1 MSRLRIISLAHRATW
16 SDVVSQDAI
25 EKMCSLKEGSSSS
38 SCWLNLNENPDG
50 KRRRSGIYKISKLKR
65 ENYIVAHFIIDNE
78 ISEDYKC
85 LEKILQEDGCLPDG
99 IDVPTAIPKAT
110 KIILIFNLRKG
121 LCYSFYPG
129 ALLNFEIIQQCLS
142 DLEKETRIPLKAAR
156 LFYYNRDILEKITIV
171 AKSLGYKPYLSKGDF
186 DTVKITAEGDLDSNY
201 DWKAYEE
208 SLNDNEKWTV
218 IGYRRSTNHFDDLFR
233 LYNRKKSSDI
243 ALPETEELGYDDDL
257 VDRILNIQLIFEKAV
272 GKEICDYCFPE
283 PITTL
288 SQFSI

>member
-16 SDVVSQDAI
+16 SDVICQDAI
-25 EKMCSLKEGSSSS
+25 KKICSLKEGSS
-38 SCWLNLNENPDG
+38 SCWLNLNESPD
-50 KRRRSGIYKISKLKR
+50 RRRSGIYKISKLQR
-65 ENYIVAHFIIDNE
+65 ENYILAHFIVDNE

-99 IDVPTAIPKAT
+99 IDVPIAIPKAT
-110 KIILIFNLRKG
+110 KTILIFNLKKG

-129 ALLNFEIIQQCLS
+129 ALLNFEIIQHCLS
-142 DLEKETRIPLKAAR
+142 DLEKETGIPLQAAR
-156 LFYYNRDILEKITIV
+156 LFYYDRKILENITTV
-171 AKSLGYKPYLSKGDF
+171 AESLGYKPYLSKADF

-218 IGYRRSTNHFDDLFR
+218 IGYRRQTKDFNDLFR

-243 ALPETEELGYDDDL
+243 ALPETEELDYDDL
-257 VDRILNIQLIFEKAV
+257 VDRILTIQSIFENAV

-283 PITTL
+283 SITTL
-288 SQFSI
+288 SQFSK

>member
-16 SDVVSQDAI
+16 SDVICQDAI
-25 EKMCSLKEGSSSS
+25 EKMCSLKEGSSSP
-38 SCWLNLNENPDG
+38 CWLSLNENPDG
-50 KRRRSGIYKISKLKR
+50 KKRRSGIYKISKLKR
-65 ENYIVAHFIIDNE
+65 ENYIVAHFVADNE

-85 LEKILQEDGCLPDG
+85 LEKILQEDGCLPNG
-99 IDVPTAIPKAT
+99 IDVPIAVPKAT
-110 KIILIFNLRKG
+110 KIVLIFNLKKG

-129 ALLNFEIIQQCLS
+129 ALLNIEIVQQCLS
-142 DLEKETRIPLKAAR
+142 DLEKETGIPLKAAR
-156 LFYYNRDILEKITIV
+156 LFYYNKDLLEKITIV

-208 SLNDNEKWTV
+208 SLNDNEKWTT

-243 ALPETEELGYDDDL
+243 ALPGTEEELGYDDL
-257 VDRILNIQLIFEKAV
+257 VDRILNIQSIFENAV

>member
-16 SDVVSQDAI
+16 SDVICQDAI
-25 EKMCSLKEGSSSS
+25 EKMYALEERSSTS
-38 SCWLNLNENPDG
+38 SCWLSLNENSDG
-50 KRRRSGIYKISKLKR
+50 KKRRSGIYKISKLKR
-65 ENYIVAHFIIDNE
+65 ENYIVTHFIIDNE

-110 KIILIFNLRKG
+110 KIILIFNLKKG

-186 DTVKITAEGDLDSNY
+186 DTVRITAEGDLDSNY

>member
-1 MSRLRIISLAHRATW
+1 
-16 SDVVSQDAI
+16 
-25 EKMCSLKEGSSSS
+25 MCSLKEGSSCCC
-38 SCWLNLNENPDG
+38 CWLNLNENPDG
-50 KRRRSGIYKISKLKR
+50 KRRRRRSGIYKISKLKR

>member
-16 SDVVSQDAI
+16 SDVICQDAI
-25 EKMCSLKEGSSSS
+25 EKMHALEERSSTS
-38 SCWLNLNENPDG
+38 SCWLSLNENSDG
-50 KRRRSGIYKISKLKR
+50 KKRRSGIYKISKLKR
-65 ENYIVAHFIIDNE
+65 ENYIAAHFVADNE
-78 ISEDYKC
+78 ISEEYKC
-85 LEKILQEDGCLPDG
+85 LEKILHEDGCLPDG
-99 IDVPTAIPKAT
+99 IDVPIAVPKAT
-110 KIILIFNLRKG
+110 KIILIFNLKKG

-142 DLEKETRIPLKAAR
+142 DLEKETGIPLRAAR

-171 AKSLGYKPYLSKGDF
+171 TKSLGYKPYLSKGDF
-186 DTVKITAEGDLDSNY
+186 DTVRITAEGDLDSNY

-208 SLNDNEKWTV
+208 SLNDNEKWTT

-243 ALPETEELGYDDDL
+243 ALPGTEELGYDDL
-257 VDRILNIQLIFEKAV
+257 VDRILNIQLIFENAV

-288 SQFSI
+288 SQFDI

>member
-16 SDVVSQDAI
+16 SDVICQDAI
-25 EKMCSLKEGSSSS
+25 EKMYSLKEGSSSP
-38 SCWLNLNENPDG
+38 CWLSLNENENPDG
-50 KRRRSGIYKISKLKR
+50 KKRRSGIYKISKLKR
-65 ENYIVAHFIIDNE
+65 ENYIVAHFVADNE

-99 IDVPTAIPKAT
+99 IDVPIAVPKAT
-110 KIILIFNLRKG
+110 KIILFFDLKKG

-142 DLEKETRIPLKAAR
+142 DLEKETGIPFKAAR
-156 LFYYNRDILEKITIV
+156 LFYYNKDLLEKITIV

-208 SLNDNEKWTV
+208 SLNDTEKWTI
-218 IGYRRSTNHFDDLFR
+218 IGYRRPTNHFNDLLR

-243 ALPETEELGYDDDL
+243 ALPETEELGYDDL
-257 VDRILNIQLIFEKAV
+257 LERILNIQSIFENAV

>member
-1 MSRLRIISLAHRATW
+1 MSRLRIVSLAHRATW
-16 SDVVSQDAI
+16 SDVICQDAI
-25 EKMCSLKEGSSSS
+25 EKMCSLKEGSS
-38 SCWLNLNENPDG
+38 CWLDLKESTG
-50 KRRRSGIYKISKLKR
+50 SRSGIYKTSKLR
-65 ENYIVAHFIIDNE
+65 ENFIVAHFVADNE
-78 ISEDYKC
+78 ISDDYKC
-85 LEKILQEDGCLPDG
+85 LEKILHEDGCLPKG
-99 IDVPTAIPKAT
+99 IGVPIAVPKAT
-110 KIILIFNLRKG
+110 KIILFFDLKKG
-121 LCYSFYPG
+121 LCYPFYPG

-142 DLEKETRIPLKAAR
+142 DLEKETGIPLKAAR
-156 LFYYNRDILEKITIV
+156 LFYYNRDILDKITIV

-186 DTVKITAEGDLDSNY
+186 DTVKITAEGDLDSNH

-208 SLNDNEKWTV
+208 SLNDNEKWTI

-243 ALPETEELGYDDDL
+243 ALPETEEELSYDDL
-257 VDRILNIQLIFEKAV
+257 VERILNIQSIFENAI

>member
-1 MSRLRIISLAHRATW
+1 M
-16 SDVVSQDAI
+16 
-25 EKMCSLKEGSSSS
+25 
-38 SCWLNLNENPDG
+38 
-50 KRRRSGIYKISKLKR
+50 
-65 ENYIVAHFIIDNE
+65 AHFAVDNE
-78 ISEDYKC
+78 ITNEYKC

-99 IDVPTAIPKAT
+99 IDVPIAVPKAT
-110 KIILIFNLRKG
+110 KIILIFNLKKG

-142 DLEKETRIPLKAAR
+142 DLEKETGIPLKAAR
-156 LFYYNRDILEKITIV
+156 LFHYNKDILENITIV

-208 SLNDNEKWTV
+208 SLNDNEKWTI
-218 IGYRRSTNHFDDLFR
+218 IGYRRPTKDFNDLFR

-243 ALPETEELGYDDDL
+243 ALPETQELGYDDL
-257 VDRILNIQLIFEKAV
+257 VDRILNIQSIFENAV
-272 GKEICDYCFPE
+272 GKEIRDYCFPE
-283 PITTL
+283 SITTL

>member
-16 SDVVSQDAI
+16 SDVICQDAI
-25 EKMCSLKEGSSSS
+25 EKMYALEERSSTS
-38 SCWLNLNENPDG
+38 SCWLSLNENSDG
-50 KRRRSGIYKISKLKR
+50 KKRRSGIYKISKLKR
-65 ENYIVAHFIIDNE
+65 ENYVVAHFVADNE

-85 LEKILQEDGCLPDG
+85 LEKILHEDGCLPHG
-99 IDVPTAIPKAT
+99 IEVPIAVPKAT
-110 KIILIFNLRKG
+110 KIILIFDLKKG

-142 DLEKETRIPLKAAR
+142 DLEKETGIPLRAAR

-186 DTVKITAEGDLDSNY
+186 DTVRITAEGDLDSNY

-208 SLNDNEKWTV
+208 SLNDNEKWMT
-218 IGYRRSTNHFDDLFR
+218 IGYRRPTNHFDDLFR
-233 LYNRKKSSDI
+233 LYSRKKSSDI
-243 ALPETEELGYDDDL
+243 ALPGTEELGYDDL
-257 VDRILNIQLIFEKAV
+257 LERILNIQSIFENAV
-272 GKEICDYCFPE
+272 SKEICDYCFPE

-288 SQFSI
+288 SQFGI

>member
-16 SDVVSQDAI
+16 SDVISQDAI
-25 EKMCSLKEGSSSS
+25 EKMYALEERSSTS
-38 SCWLNLNENPDG
+38 SCWLSLNENSDG
-50 KRRRSGIYKISKLKR
+50 KKRRSGIYKISKLKR
-65 ENYIVAHFIIDNE
+65 ENYVVAHFVADNE

-85 LEKILQEDGCLPDG
+85 LEKILEEDGCLPHG
-99 IDVPTAIPKAT
+99 IEVPIAVPKAT
-110 KIILIFNLRKG
+110 KIILIFNLKKG

-142 DLEKETRIPLKAAR
+142 DLEKETGIPLRAAR

-186 DTVKITAEGDLDSNY
+186 DTVRITAEGDLDSNY

-208 SLNDNEKWTV
+208 SLNDNEKWTT

-233 LYNRKKSSDI
+233 LYSRKKSSDI
-243 ALPETEELGYDDDL
+243 ALPGTEELSYDDL
-257 VDRILNIQLIFEKAV
+257 LERILNIQSIFENAV

-288 SQFSI
+288 SQFDI

>member
-16 SDVVSQDAI
+16 SDVICQDAI
-25 EKMCSLKEGSSSS
+25 EKMYSLKEGSSSP
-38 SCWLNLNENPDG
+38 CWLSLNENENPDG
-50 KRRRSGIYKISKLKR
+50 KKRRSGIYKISKLKR
-65 ENYIVAHFIIDNE
+65 ENYIVAHFVADNE

-99 IDVPTAIPKAT
+99 IDVPIAVPKAT
-110 KIILIFNLRKG
+110 KIILIFNLKKG

-142 DLEKETRIPLKAAR
+142 DLEKETGIPFKAAR
-156 LFYYNRDILEKITIV
+156 LFYYNKDLLEKITIV

-208 SLNDNEKWTV
+208 SLNDNEKWTI
-218 IGYRRSTNHFDDLFR
+218 IGYRRSTNHSDDLFR

-243 ALPETEELGYDDDL
+243 ALPGTEELGYDDL
-257 VDRILNIQLIFEKAV
+257 VDRILNIQSIFENAV
-272 GKEICDYCFPE
+272 GKEIRDYCFPE
-283 PITTL
+283 SITTL

>member
-25 EKMCSLKEGSSSS
+25 EKMCSLKEGSSS
-38 SCWLNLNENPDG
+38 CWLNLNENPDG
-50 KRRRSGIYKISKLKR
+50 KKRRRSGIYKISKLKR
-65 ENYIVAHFIIDNE
+65 ENYIVAHFIVDNE

-99 IDVPTAIPKAT
+99 IDVPTAVPKAT
-110 KIILIFNLRKG
+110 KIILIFNLKKG
-121 LCYSFYPG
+121 LCYSLYPG

-156 LFYYNRDILEKITIV
+156 LFYYNKDILEKITIV

-186 DTVKITAEGDLDSNY
+186 ETVKITAEGDLDSNY

-208 SLNDNEKWTV
+208 SLNDNEKWTI
-218 IGYRRSTNHFDDLFR
+218 IGYRRPTKDFDDLFR

-243 ALPETEELGYDDDL
+243 TLPETEELGYDDL
-257 VDRILNIQLIFEKAV
+257 VDRILNIQLIFENAV

-288 SQFSI
+288 SQFSV

>member
-16 SDVVSQDAI
+16 SDVICQDAI
-25 EKMCSLKEGSSSS
+25 EKMYSLKEGSSSP
-38 SCWLNLNENPDG
+38 CWLSLNENENPDG
-50 KRRRSGIYKISKLKR
+50 KKRRSGIYKISKLKR
-65 ENYIVAHFIIDNE
+65 ENYIVAHFVADNE

-99 IDVPTAIPKAT
+99 IDVPIAVPKAT
-110 KIILIFNLRKG
+110 KIILFFDLKKG

-142 DLEKETRIPLKAAR
+142 DLEKETGIPFKAAR
-156 LFYYNRDILEKITIV
+156 LFYYNKDLLEKITIV

-208 SLNDNEKWTV
+208 SLNDTEKWTI
-218 IGYRRSTNHFDDLFR
+218 IGYRRPTNHFNDLLR

-243 ALPETEELGYDDDL
+243 ALPETEELGYDDL
-257 VDRILNIQLIFEKAV
+257 LERILNIQSIFENAV
-272 GKEICDYCFPE
+272 GKEICEYCFPE